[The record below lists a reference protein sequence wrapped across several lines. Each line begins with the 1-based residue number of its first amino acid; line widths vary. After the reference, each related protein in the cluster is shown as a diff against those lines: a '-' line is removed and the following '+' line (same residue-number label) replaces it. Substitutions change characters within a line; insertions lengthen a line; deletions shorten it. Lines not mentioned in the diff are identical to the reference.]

1 MRRRDRQAEG
11 LGAAVSHRWCR
22 LLVGTLAIGWLA
34 MPAGA
39 ADRLVTTTE
48 TLLGELVGM
57 TPAAIEFRR
66 QGASG
71 RPETIPVDSVV
82 RLSLETE
89 PSRVTEARQLLEQA
103 AFQAATEVISE
114 VTPVELEVASAAVR
128 GEYAFVKAAAAG
140 RQAAASGQNLAAGL
154 AAVTDFLDRFSRSIH
169 RYPMLEL
176 AGDLELASGRPAAA
190 IALYEEL
197 ATGPPSLAIRAA
209 RLQGE
214 ALLAAGER
222 AEAARV
228 FASVADQPAR
238 DAASRRERAAARLGE
253 AACLIALDRPAKAV
267 SLVQAVV
274 AAADPPAD
282 SDAASQRQLARAYA
296 LLGRACLTDG
306 RDQDALIAY
315 LTVDLVHSGDPE
327 SHAEALFR
335 LHDLWN
341 RGRYPQ
347 RAGEA
352 RRRLEQTYPASA
364 WAGRLQEQA
373 VP

>member
-1 MRRRDRQAEG
+1 M
-11 LGAAVSHRWCR
+11 
-22 LLVGTLAIGWLA
+22 
-34 MPAGA
+34 
-39 ADRLVTTTE
+39 
-48 TLLGELVGM
+48 
-57 TPAAIEFRR
+57 
-66 QGASG
+66 
-71 RPETIPVDSVV
+71 
-82 RLSLETE
+82 
-89 PSRVTEARQLLEQA
+89 
-103 AFQAATEVISE
+103 
-114 VTPVELEVASAAVR
+114 
-128 GEYAFVKAAAAG
+128 
-140 RQAAASGQNLAAGL
+140 
-154 AAVTDFLDRFSRSIH
+154 
-169 RYPMLEL
+169 
-176 AGDLELASGRPAAA
+176 
-190 IALYEEL
+190 
-197 ATGPPSLAIRAA
+197 
-209 RLQGE
+209 
-214 ALLAAGER
+214 
-222 AEAARV
+222 
-228 FASVADQPAR
+228 
-238 DAASRRERAAARLGE
+238 
-253 AACLIALDRPAKAV
+253 
-267 SLVQAVV
+267 QAVV